1 MFADLVGFYT
11 HLAYICTFFVAFFS
25 ANIDGRTLIFR
36 YKLHIGTP
44 YRGKHF
50 LTRQIPTSCLATMGD
65 QMKII
70 EKFEDFKWEKGTNSG
85 QNEKEETR

>member
-1 MFADLVGFYT
+1 
-11 HLAYICTFFVAFFS
+11 
-25 ANIDGRTLIFR
+25 
-36 YKLHIGTP
+36 
-44 YRGKHF
+44 
-50 LTRQIPTSCLATMGD
+50 MGD